1 MNQKPN
7 QPIDLAQAEARLQQW
22 RKQHDTPAKVAAAHR
37 KVLLERVSQ
46 SMAFENQPVSEDT
59 LTRLFESLK
68 PTRVLESEGSP

>member
-22 RKQHDTPAKVAAAHR
+22 RSRHNTPAKVAAAHR

-46 SMAFENQPVSEDT
+46 SMAFENQPVGTDRLKT
-59 LTRLFESLK
+59 LTANPKTKAS
-68 PTRVLESEGSP
+68 